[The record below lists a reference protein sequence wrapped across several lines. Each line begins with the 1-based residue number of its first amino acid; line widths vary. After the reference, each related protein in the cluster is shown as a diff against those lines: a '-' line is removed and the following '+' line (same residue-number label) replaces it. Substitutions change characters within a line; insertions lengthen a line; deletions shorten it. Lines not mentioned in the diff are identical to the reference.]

1 MNKIPLV
8 DLHAQYEEIK
18 DEMYKLWDEILE
30 SMYLYLGPNVKGF
43 EKEFAEFNR
52 VKHCVGL
59 GSGTEAI
66 HFSIRALGI
75 GEGDEVIAPS
85 HTFFATIEAIIQAG
99 AYPVM
104 LDIDPEL
111 YTLCP
116 DAVREYIE
124 SNCSK
129 EREGLKDKNTGKILK
144 ALLPVHIYGHP
155 ADMDAFKEI
164 SDEYNLM
171 IIEDAAQAHGAEYK
185 GRKAGALGDIAAF
198 SFYFS
203 KNLGALG
210 EGGAITTNS
219 DEYAERI
226 RKLREHGQKDK
237 YHHDSIGYNSRLDE
251 IQAAVLRCKL
261 KLLKKWNDRRR
272 EVASFYNNALKDL
285 PLIIPTEAEWA
296 HHVYHL
302 YVICSDKRDEL
313 FGHLRDR
320 GIGCGMHYPIPCH
333 LQEAM
338 KGYGNSEGDLPETE
352 KAAKEILS
360 LPIYPHLS
368 EDDTSRVVETIRE
381 FYK

>member
-272 EVASFYNNALKDL
+272 EVASFYNNAF
-285 PLIIPTEAEWA
+285 
-296 HHVYHL
+296 
-302 YVICSDKRDEL
+302 VICSDKRDEL
-313 FGHLRDR
+313 FGHLKDR
-320 GIGCGMHYPIPCH
+320 GIGCGMHYPVPCH

-352 KAAKEILS
+352 KVAKEILS

>member
-104 LDIDPEL
+104 LDINPEL

-129 EREGLKDKNTGKILK
+129 EREGLKDKNTRKILK

-185 GRKAGALGDIAAF
+185 GRKTGTLGDIAAF

-313 FGHLRDR
+313 FRHLKDR
-320 GIGCGMHYPIPCH
+320 GIGCGMHYPVPCH

>member
-104 LDIDPEL
+104 LDINPEL

-129 EREGLKDKNTGKILK
+129 EREGLKDKNTRKILK

-185 GRKAGALGDIAAF
+185 GRKTGALGDIAAF

-313 FGHLRDR
+313 FRHLKDR
-320 GIGCGMHYPIPCH
+320 GIGCGMHYPVPCH

>member
-129 EREGLKDKNTGKILK
+129 EREGLKDKNTRKILK

-185 GRKAGALGDIAAF
+185 GRKTGTLGDIAAF

-313 FGHLRDR
+313 FRHLKDR
-320 GIGCGMHYPIPCH
+320 GIGCGMHYPVPCH

-352 KAAKEILS
+352 KVAKEILS

>member
-104 LDIDPEL
+104 LDINPEL

-129 EREGLKDKNTGKILK
+129 EREGLKDKNTRKILK

-185 GRKAGALGDIAAF
+185 GRKTGTLGDIAAF

-313 FGHLRDR
+313 FRHLKDR
-320 GIGCGMHYPIPCH
+320 GIGCGMHYPVPCH

-352 KAAKEILS
+352 KVAKEILS